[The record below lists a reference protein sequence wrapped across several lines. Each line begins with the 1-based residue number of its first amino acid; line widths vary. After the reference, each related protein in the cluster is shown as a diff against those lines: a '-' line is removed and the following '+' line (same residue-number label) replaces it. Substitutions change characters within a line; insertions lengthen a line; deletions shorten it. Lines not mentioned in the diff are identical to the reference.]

1 MGNEIFKGMSELA
14 PAIPK
19 VMKNIVAGNWKSNKL
34 MPEALE
40 LMNEVES
47 GLGALANTEVIVAPP
62 SPYLATLV
70 ERGQGDLAIAA
81 QQCSAEGMGAHTGE
95 YTASMLISAGVKW
108 VIIGHSERRE
118 RFGESDDVVRR
129 KLEGALAAGLS
140 VLLCCGESL
149 DHRESG
155 SHFSWVESQLE
166 DALQN
171 VTAEAFSQ
179 VVIAYEPIWAIG
191 TGKTATSDQAQE
203 MHAFIRGWIT
213 DRYSAEQASECRI
226 LYGGSCK
233 PSNAE
238 EIFAQPDV
246 NGGLIG
252 GAALKAEDFLAI
264 VRAAEAQ
271 A

>member
-1 MGNEIFKGMSELA
+1 MGELA
-14 PAIPK
+14 PAKPK

-40 LMNEVES
+40 LMNEVQA
-47 GLGALANTEVIVAPP
+47 GLDSIQNTEVIIAPP
-62 SPYLATLV
+62 SPYLAALA
-70 ERGQGDLAIAA
+70 ENKKGALAISA
-81 QQCSAEGMGAHTGE
+81 QQCSATGMGAHTGE
-95 YTASMLISAGVKW
+95 HTAEMLKSTGAEW

-118 RFGESDDVVRR
+118 CFGESNEAVRS
-129 KLEGALAAGLS
+129 KLELALEAGLH

-149 DHRESG
+149 SKRESG
-155 SHFSWVESQLE
+155 NHFDWVQSQLE

-171 VTAEAFSQ
+171 VSDQAFDQ

-191 TGKTATSDQAQE
+191 TGKTASSDQAQE
-203 MHAFIRGWIT
+203 MHAFIRNWLSK
-213 DRYSAEQASECRI
+213 RYGDVSAAACRI

-233 PSNAE
+233 PSNADE
-238 EIFAQPDV
+238 LFAQPDV

-252 GAALKAEDFLAI
+252 GASLNAEDFLAI

-271 A
+271 D